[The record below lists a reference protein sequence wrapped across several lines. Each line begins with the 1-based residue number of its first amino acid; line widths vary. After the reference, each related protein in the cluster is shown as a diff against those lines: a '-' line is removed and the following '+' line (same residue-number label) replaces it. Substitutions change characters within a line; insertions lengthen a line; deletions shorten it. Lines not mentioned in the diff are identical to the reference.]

1 MVAAAKFE
9 DRTLVLCFAGDW
21 AQDGLAEIEEVVIEE
36 GADGPGLQ
44 ERITRRFAGRFLRP
58 LPWQEQI
65 EKWAAQ
71 NVGLA
76 WDEELHASEVL
87 ELWRLSLPGT
97 DPPARKDTR
106 WNLLGVF
113 VFVCVCPY
121 VYIYICI
128 YVYMCVCACVTI
140 GKMCL
145 FFLGFQQ
152 QDVANELNEYMYIY
166 VYVHLYAC
174 VCTTVTFFLF

>member
-1 MVAAAKFE
+1 MYRIPMRTADAVRSMVAAAKFE

-36 GADGPGLQ
+36 GADGLGLQ
-44 ERITRRFAGRFLRP
+44 ERITRRFTGRFLRP

-87 ELWRLSLPGT
+87 ELWRLSMPGT
-97 DPPARKDTR
+97 DPPARKDPR
-106 WNLLGVF
+106 WNLIGVC
-113 VFVCVCPY
+113 VFVCVCVPMY
-121 VYIYICI
+121 TFTYIPMYTFTYIPMYTFTYIYIYISIC
-128 YVYMCVCACVTI
+128 VYMC
-140 GKMCL
+140 
-145 FFLGFQQ
+145 
-152 QDVANELNEYMYIY
+152 NYR
-166 VYVHLYAC
+166 
-174 VCTTVTFFLF
+174 